1 MSAPGW
7 VIQPE
12 LGPAMPIIFSMHCRS
27 CDAASP
33 PDADFEPMHDWT
45 LRHVAGNPE
54 HTDYREV
61 IHRTWRAVEAL

>member
-1 MSAPGW
+1 
-7 VIQPE
+7 
-12 LGPAMPIIFSMHCRS
+12 MPVIFSMRCTT

-54 HTDYREV
+54 HIDYREV
-61 IHRTWRAVEAL
+61 IHRTWRAVEAS